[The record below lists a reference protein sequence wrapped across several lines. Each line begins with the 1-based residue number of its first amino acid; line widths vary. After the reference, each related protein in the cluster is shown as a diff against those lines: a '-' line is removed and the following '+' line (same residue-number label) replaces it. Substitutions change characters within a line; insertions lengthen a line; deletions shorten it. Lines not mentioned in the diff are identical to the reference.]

1 MSFQK
6 GMGMIEIIISI
17 LVLAIAIL
25 GFMALQYRSVE
36 LAAEAMQR
44 VEAVNLARNLSERI
58 YVNRI
63 VYSDDSGLLD
73 KGDVSDCLSKDNA
86 IVECDPVAFMAKDIA
101 DVKSIAESKAMDIN
115 LLTCP
120 DTANN
125 RACIYVAWDETKAE
139 QGDEDD
145 NACTSSDNFAYYP
158 ESKCIVIEAF

>member
-6 GMGMIEIIISI
+6 GVGMIEIIVSI

-36 LAAEAMQR
+36 LAAEAMQK

-58 YVNRI
+58 YVNRT
-63 VYSDDSGLLD
+63 VYADASGLLAE
-73 KGDVSDCLSKDNA
+73 GDVSDCLSTDNTV
-86 IVECDPVAFMAKDIA
+86 VECDPADFMAKDIA

-120 DTANN
+120 DTDNN
-125 RACIYVAWDETKAE
+125 RACIYVAWDETNAA
-139 QGDEDD
+139 QGSEDD
-145 NACTSSDNFAYYP
+145 NACTASDNFAYYP

>member
-6 GMGMIEIIISI
+6 GIGMIEIIVSI

-25 GFMALQYRSVE
+25 GFIALQYRSVE
-36 LAAEAMQR
+36 LAAEAMQK

-63 VYSDDSGLLD
+63 AYSNNSGLLG
-73 KGDVSDCLSKDNA
+73 KGEVSDCLSTDETV
-86 IVECDPVAFMAKDIA
+86 VECAPSAFMAKDIA